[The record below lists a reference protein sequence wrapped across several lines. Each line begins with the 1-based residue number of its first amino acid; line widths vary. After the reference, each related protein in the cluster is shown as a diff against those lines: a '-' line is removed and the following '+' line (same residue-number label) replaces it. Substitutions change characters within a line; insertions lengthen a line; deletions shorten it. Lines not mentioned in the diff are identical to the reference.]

1 MNLNNIV
8 KISNNR
14 FMTYGNYNLNYIS
27 YLWKLDENNSLK
39 YISKKRYDYNLE
51 YIFYLKEEN
60 IIIPNYGNEYL
71 HFYKINEDN
80 TINKIFNTNLNYS
93 IKLFFKYDKILF
105 VCTYSKIIFIDI
117 NNKNIIKQIV
127 YSGTISCMT
136 KLSNGNILF
145 GIENEK
151 CGCDIIEY
159 KFNMNNCDLSE
170 INISSNIYNGSL
182 SQMIEMKNGNIITY
196 EKYKNFILIL
206 NLNRKQKSDF

>member
-80 TINKIFNTNLNYS
+80 TINKIFNTNLNYP

-105 VCTYSKIIFIDI
+105 VCTYYNITFIDI
-117 NNKNIIKQIV
+117 NNKNFIKQID
-127 YSGTISCMT
+127 YSGKISCMT

-145 GIENEK
+145 GFKEK
-151 CGCDIIEY
+151 YGFDIIEY
-159 KFNMNNCDLSE
+159 KFNRNNCDLSE
-170 INISSNIYNGSL
+170 INISSNIYNGYL
-182 SQMIEMKNGNIITY
+182 SQMIETKNGNIITY

>member
-182 SQMIEMKNGNIITY
+182 SQMIETKNGNIITY